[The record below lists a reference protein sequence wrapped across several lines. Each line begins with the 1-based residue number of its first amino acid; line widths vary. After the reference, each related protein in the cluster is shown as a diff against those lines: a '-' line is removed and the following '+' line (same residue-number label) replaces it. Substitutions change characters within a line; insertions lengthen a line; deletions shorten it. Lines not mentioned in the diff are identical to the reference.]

1 MGYTSAWIRPSACQL
16 TTQDKYKEAVSPPP
30 TPELGYHSTSH
41 RLSESPKIA
50 DLKHFLDVNSCF
62 KVVVTYDLAS
72 PLVTL
77 YISFNPVNLHSR
89 LTAVLS
95 ANSSGVFWRA
105 LGPEWPP
112 DGGGGTDR
120 QLERLSQISELT
132 LSMIPWCIGR
142 GYV

>member
-1 MGYTSAWIRPSACQL
+1 M
-16 TTQDKYKEAVSPPP
+16 
-30 TPELGYHSTSH
+30 
-41 RLSESPKIA
+41 A
-50 DLKHFLDVNSCF
+50 DLKHLLYVSQFSLG
-62 KVVVTYDLAS
+62 KTYDLAS

-77 YISFNPVNLHSR
+77 YISFKPVSLHSR

-112 DGGGGTDR
+112 DGGGGTAC
-120 QLERLSQISELT
+120 QLERLLPALELT
-132 LSMIPWCIGR
+132 LSMISWGIGW

>member
-1 MGYTSAWIRPSACQL
+1 MDTCQL

-50 DLKHFLDVNSCF
+50 DLKHFLPVSQF
-62 KVVVTYDLAS
+62 LLEMTYDLAS

-77 YISFNPVNLHSR
+77 YISFKPVSLHSR

-120 QLERLSQISELT
+120 QLERMLPSSELT
-132 LSMIPWCIGR
+132 LSMIPWGIGW